1 MTKKEG
7 RSLINQKAGSQL
19 NVFEIGLLS
28 QLLSATFTHKDP
40 NKDIEEC
47 SAAISI
53 ATLADRIG
61 VSDRTV
67 KRYLHSLETKHKL
80 ITVRRTGRQSNY
92 TLMLAP
98 MKEKEWEMTRTV
110 RQRRRAEQSAE
121 EQFMRRFRRSLQ
133 AREVEAG
140 DEYSELVNYAQIE
153 RSQEAHK

>member
-7 RSLINQKAGSQL
+7 RNLINQKAGSTL

-47 SAAISI
+47 SATISI

-92 TLMLAP
+92 TLTLSP
-98 MKEKEWEMTRTV
+98 MKEWEMTREGV
-110 RQRRRAEQSAE
+110 GDDARRATAP
-121 EQFMRRFRRSLQ
+121 
-133 AREVEAG
+133 
-140 DEYSELVNYAQIE
+140 
-153 RSQEAHK
+153 